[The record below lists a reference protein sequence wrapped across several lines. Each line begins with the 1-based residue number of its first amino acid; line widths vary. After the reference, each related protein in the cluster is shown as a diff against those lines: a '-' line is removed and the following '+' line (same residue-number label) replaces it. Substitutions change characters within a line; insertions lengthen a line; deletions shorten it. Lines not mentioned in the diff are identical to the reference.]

1 MTARDMGVL
10 YVDTSTPA
18 TVAWTSSYNSS
29 PRHRVRLPAVD
40 ARLVLVA
47 PLDEMRHILACFRTK

>member
-1 MTARDMGVL
+1 MGVL